1 MFLQTNF
8 LPAGLWNNFTTV
20 RVYDILQMQLTKN
33 VNPEKFEF
41 GTTLRLLNRHVGA
54 LIQIVLI
61 IFMYDHCVL
70 LYYAI

>member
-8 LPAGLWNNFTTV
+8 LPAGMWNNFATV
-20 RVYDILQMQLTKN
+20 CVYDILQLTKD

-41 GTTLRLLNRHVGA
+41 GITLRLLNRHVGA
-54 LIQIVLI
+54 LIQIVLV
-61 IFMYDHCVL
+61 IFIYDHCVL